1 MVRLLA
7 DPVLIAAVVLA
18 LYNNLVN
25 LLPQHLHDQV
35 YVPLNLIAGLLDLAR
50 DCDAGAASGQ
60 RHFFGR
66 AARGGRPWRCRRHL
80 RGRSAPWMAAPA
92 LRLGLRASPGAL
104 ADQRSDRS
112 CRLPGGAMSASFRN
126 YLKI

>member
-60 RHFFGR
+60 RHFCAGYRLSPEASSFSS
-66 AARGGRPWRCRRHL
+66 PMRRMCSL
-80 RGRSAPWMAAPA
+80 
-92 LRLGLRASPGAL
+92 
-104 ADQRSDRS
+104 
-112 CRLPGGAMSASFRN
+112 
-126 YLKI
+126 